1 MWRLLAK
8 MGIFHGSKSDVNANG
23 YSFNSTTQLQA
34 RIQGHAQWIQQFLDA
49 GWDGYLF
56 SVMFNNLPGKRD
68 TKIIQMHQEVTK
80 LYGRLAKRMVRKPR
94 SPRWAGYCPIAIFN
108 PDLPVPKSRNGQKST
123 IADVSINNGLHSHGI
138 VLANRWGRL
147 PAPLDEYFEEKGRQY
162 LTGKIRNIDVQRI
175 TYDPDYAVGYALK
188 GLIRRTASDDD
199 VLVLDWGGG
208 YLRPNRFSKLA
219 RLFPDAVAFL
229 KQAKLLPS
237 NWDHV

>member
-1 MWRLLAK
+1 
-8 MGIFHGSKSDVNANG
+8 MGNFHNFHGSENENNSDG

-34 RIQGHAQWIQQFLDA
+34 RIQGHAQWVQQFLDA

-68 TKIIQMHQEVTK
+68 TKKIIQMHQEVTK
-80 LYGRLAKRMVRKPR
+80 FYGRLAKRMVRKPR
-94 SPRWAGYCPIAIFN
+94 SPRWAGYCPIAIFS

-138 VLANRWGRL
+138 VLANRWGRV
-147 PAPLDEYFEEKGRQY
+147 PVPLDEYFQEKGRRY
-162 LTGKIRNIDVQRI
+162 LTGTIRNIDVQRI

-188 GLIRRTASDDD
+188 GIIRRTASDDD
-199 VLVLDWGGG
+199 VLVLDWGEG
-208 YLRPNRFSKLA
+208 YLRPNRFSKFG
-219 RLFPDAVAFL
+219 RQFPGAVAFL